1 MKEVIK
7 STPSVFRQREKRRNA
22 ARFLRFA
29 LVLFFFVVIYMYV
42 YRHLMGAELAAGIQT
57 ESQVSVS
64 WVESFYW
71 VLTTMSTLGYGD
83 IVFKADAGRLF
94 AMGVMFTGIFYIFI
108 VLPFVFMQF
117 LYKPFMEYQTGAR
130 VARKFE
136 YPGGKHVILTH
147 YDSISHALMEK
158 LTQFGYPFVLI
169 VENLKEALNLHDMD
183 FPVMLGSLDEAK
195 TFEHASIQNA
205 AMLVATDD
213 DIRNVNIAFRARD
226 ASPSLPIVS
235 TCSRDASQDILDL
248 AGSTHVIRSS
258 QQMGSFLAR
267 RICFTD
273 NFTHLIGSFE
283 EVQIAE
289 VNIHGTPLVGQHLL
303 DTNLREEYG
312 VNVVGMWERGTFEL
326 PDPES
331 MLNNHTVLL
340 LAGTE
345 ANFAKYDAAFKE
357 YAHNAAPVIII
368 GAGRVGRETGKSLEE
383 MGIPYRFIETDERKA
398 VKVSNAIVG
407 DASDKSVLERA
418 GINKSP
424 AVVITS
430 HNDES
435 NVYLTIYCRKL
446 RPDIQIV
453 TRAFLQR
460 NVEPL
465 HRAGADFVISQDH
478 MGATSIFNLLRRAKI
493 LMVTEGLDIF
503 SQKTPR
509 SLVDTKVEDS
519 KIREKTGC
527 SIVAIRGVAG
537 TVITP
542 SPNDQFCKDGEIILI
557 GDEAAEK
564 AFEEKF
570 CQA

>member
-7 STPSVFRQREKRRNA
+7 STPSVFKQREKRRNV

-29 LVLFFFVVIYMYV
+29 LVLVLFVGIYMYF
-42 YRHLMGAELAAGIQT
+42 YRDLMSAERQSEVGWIEA
-57 ESQVSVS
+57 
-64 WVESFYW
+64 FYW

-83 IVFKADAGRLF
+83 ITFSGDAGRLF
-94 AMGVMFTGIFYIFI
+94 SMAVMFTGVFYLFI
-108 VLPFVFMQF
+108 VLPFVFMEF

-130 VARKFE
+130 VARRFDHAT
-136 YPGGKHVILTH
+136 GKHVILTH
-147 YDSISHALMEK
+147 YDSISHALMDK

-183 FPVMLGSLDEAK
+183 FPVMLGNLDDAD
-195 TFEHASIQNA
+195 TFEHASIKDA

-226 ASPSLPIVS
+226 ASPSLSIVS
-235 TCSRDASQDILDL
+235 TCNRATTEEILSL
-248 AGSTHVIRSS
+248 AGANHVIRSS
-258 QQMGSFLAR
+258 QQTGSFLAR
-267 RICFTD
+267 RICCTD
-273 NFTHLIGSFE
+273 NYTHMIGSFE

-289 VNIHGTPLVGQHLL
+289 VNIHGTSLVGQHLK
-303 DTNLREEYG
+303 DANLREEYG
-312 VNVVGMWERGTFEL
+312 VNVVGMWERGIFEL
-326 PDPES
+326 PDPS
-331 MLNNHTVLL
+331 AMLNNHTVLL

-345 ANFAKYDAAFKE
+345 ANFEKYDAAFKG
-357 YAHNAAPVIII
+357 YAHNTAPVIII

-398 VKVSNAIVG
+398 GMVPHAILG

-453 TRAFLQR
+453 TRAFVQR

-509 SLVDTKVEDS
+509 SLIDTKVKDS

-527 SIVAIRGVAG
+527 SIVAIRGLAG

-542 SPNDQFCKDGEIILI
+542 SPNDQFCKEGEIILI